1 MNAITSNLAV
11 CNATQNLSRIT
22 AAKLGRSYTFDL
34 LRRTITYT
42 LETVII
48 VKGQQTLDT

>member
-1 MNAITSNLAV
+1 MDDLTSDLALVNAA
-11 CNATQNLSRIT
+11 QNVRSIT
-22 AAKLGRSYTFDL
+22 AAKVGSSHYPFNL

-48 VKGQQTLDT
+48 VKG